1 MSRRIDLCHHQSI
14 RRPEEGAG
22 LVVGLVHVPVA
33 HGWHQAQ
40 WRLSDEA
47 PKDFF
52 VVCSNRC
59 IGFSIVQ
66 HSKSAVRLLRLRAP
80 RATASSVWFSGMYWR
95 SLGLGWSW
103 MQVRNPSPQL
113 SMGLGARAGAGCR
126 SYVLSS
132 FRFVGSISENSVR
145 RTEPRQSLWRAVWH
159 RDLLAVDHREGAD
172 EPPEHAITFGKDRLR
187 PTQTKPQA
195 IDPGLSPPS

>member
-52 VVCSNRC
+52 CLQQSLYW
-59 IGFSIVQ
+59 VQ
-66 HSKSAVRLLRLRAP
+66 YRSTQQERSAIAAIASPRGHRLVRLVFGYVLAIP
-80 RATASSVWFSGMYWR
+80 GA
-95 SLGLGWSW
+95 GLVLDVG
-103 MQVRNPSPQL
+103 PAPQL
-113 SMGLGARAGAGCR
+113 SMGLGARARAGSR